1 MQVACIWEHNGD
13 DTLLYA
19 ADFPGAYTRGE
30 NLAMAMAKM
39 PAEIASYLRWAG
51 TTAPCEI
58 TWRLCRMLRARRRY
72 VMPTPVLFD
81 GERAPLSMEAYTDL
95 KTLALK
101 SAADFHDL
109 YASIPDKNRSVAP
122 ERKTFYGQVP
132 RSAEEMY
139 LHTRNVNDYY
149 FSEIGVDADQ
159 EGTIWSCRQRGFA
172 ALGSRASLPCLR
184 GKEAMANTGH
194 CEKCCAAFFGMTV
207 SMQRRCIAWGRL
219 YSALKI

>member
-58 TWRLCRMLRARRRY
+58 TLAIVQDAPCALQVCDADSE
-72 VMPTPVLFD
+72 VLFD

-109 YASIPDKNRSVAP
+109 YASTPDKNRSVAP

-132 RSAEEMY
+132 RSAEEKP
-139 LHTRNVNDYY
+139 
-149 FSEIGVDADQ
+149 G
-159 EGTIWSCRQRGFA
+159 GTEQAG
-172 ALGSRASLPCLR
+172 
-184 GKEAMANTGH
+184 
-194 CEKCCAAFFGMTV
+194 
-207 SMQRRCIAWGRL
+207 Q
-219 YSALKI
+219 